1 VWSDLLSEYL
11 GTHPFVRG
19 RKETF
24 SVRGVQVTV
33 CTWKVNPAAYRK
45 VMQETRKKL
54 GAKVDEAR
62 AGAKAATTAFNKAKR
77 AKGADKGELDE
88 LRKAQ
93 TEAEARFQ
101 EAQRAFAATKKAS
114 ITDDDV
120 YASDPE
126 LLEKLPRGCHRVTF
140 TDEAGK
146 ILRVVWVRGLR
157 KFTGLLSTDEDEDE
171 AQTRGKDEATD
182 PAAQGTDP
190 AAPEDQAQLPDGTTT
205 LYVMEKANG
214 ENCKFTLTL
223 VDGTYYVLF
232 GSKNTCRVL
241 RLDASAKEVGAELG
255 TDAAKCE
262 YPWQNVGDVSL
273 RWLRQQTPEML
284 KKLEDVVLC
293 GELMRPWA
301 EHLVRLT
308 YGIEL
313 YAVSEAG
320 VASDLATTRSMFAE
334 LGIDAKAG
342 AEMRCVACTVH
353 PAADLAAVVDK
364 VRGGAN
370 SEGAVIYAV
379 GGQVEGQVAS
389 QVTGGS
395 PVLGLFKVKAS
406 EYVVWRR
413 VREIVKALLRSLLL
427 GARDPGAH
435 GAKSTSELVDQ
446 TKQRLR
452 RGMSTLTHVP
462 LCAVKCGQWGDRAC
476 AFVDY
481 LVERFLRD
489 GTVDD
494 LAAAVRGKFAT
505 LVYEFETR
513 E

>member
-1 VWSDLLSEYL
+1 MSKYL
-11 GTHPFVRG
+11 DTHPFVHG

-24 SVRGVQVTV
+24 KAGGVEVSVW
-33 CTWKVNPAAYRK
+33 TWKVNPAAYRK

-54 GAKVDEAR
+54 GAEVDEAR

-77 AKGADKGELDE
+77 AKGAEKGELDE
-88 LRKAQ
+88 LRKAK
-93 TEAEARFQ
+93 TEAETRFQ
-101 EAQRAFAATKKAS
+101 EAERAFAATKKAS

-140 TDEAGK
+140 ADEAGNV
-146 ILRVVWVRGLR
+146 LRVVWVRGLR
-157 KFTGLLSTDEDEDE
+157 KFNGLLSTDEDEDD
-171 AQTRGKDEATD
+171 AQTRGKDEA
-182 PAAQGTDP
+182 TDP
-190 AAPEDQAQLPDGTTT
+190 AAPEDQAQLPDGTAT

-214 ENCKFTLTL
+214 ENCKFSLTM

-241 RLDASAKEVGAELG
+241 RLDASAEEVGAELG

-262 YPWQNVGDVSL
+262 YPWQNVGDVAL
-273 RWLRQQTPEML
+273 RWLRQQTPETL

-320 VASDLATTRSMFAE
+320 VPADLATTRSMFAE
-334 LGIDAKAG
+334 LGIEEGRAKAG

-353 PAADLAAVVDK
+353 PAADLAAVVDE
-364 VRGGAN
+364 VRELAN
-370 SEGAVIYAV
+370 SEGAVVYAV
-379 GGQVEGQVAS
+379 GGRATGQAAGP
-389 QVTGGS
+389 VTGQAAGPGALTY
-395 PVLGLFKVKAS
+395 PVLALFKVKAKR
-406 EYVVWRR
+406 YVVWRR
-413 VREIVKALLRSLLL
+413 VREIVKALVRSLVR
-427 GARDPGAH
+427 GARDPGAE
-435 GAKSTSELVDQ
+435 GAMSTSALVDD
-446 TKQRLR
+446 TKKRLR

-462 LCAVKCGQWGDRAC
+462 LCAVKCGQWGDQAC